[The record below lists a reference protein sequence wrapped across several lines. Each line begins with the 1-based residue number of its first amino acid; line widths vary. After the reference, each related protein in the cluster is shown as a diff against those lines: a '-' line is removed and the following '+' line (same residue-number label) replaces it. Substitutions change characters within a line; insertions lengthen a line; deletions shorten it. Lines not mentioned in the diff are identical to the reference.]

1 MNSSNSPRTS
11 FFTILLISIL
21 TLGIGGYSAIHTKNA
36 ETSEVNASLNFVAQ
50 ASLDNPKQSVGA
62 ALFAIEQLTLNITLT
77 LLTRQGRETLINE
90 SSLQYLGAPE
100 FEKVREATLRPV
112 RVGGPSPYQLRA
124 VAISGGDFI
133 LIARSISVIDEHFRS
148 NIRSLAA
155 FTVVVDSLAG
165 LLLFFYFRRVNL
177 RNDVASLARMQEF
190 LGDASHELRTPLT
203 VVKGYV
209 EMLSKNQLA
218 SEDDQRRAFS
228 RVGSE
233 ITRMENLIQ
242 DLLLLAELGESGSRD
257 IEKIDI
263 GEILKAHGTDF
274 KVLNPERE
282 VTLEIE
288 TDMYVLASRDY
299 LARFIQNALTNIM
312 RHTDRKDAVL
322 ISCKKSGKSAKLI
335 IGDAGPGLPESAYQE
350 NIRSLARFD
359 KSRSR
364 ENGGSGLGMS
374 IMSAVISKLHGNFAL
389 RKSDLGGLEIAV
401 DLPLVKE

>member
-1 MNSSNSPRTS
+1 VNSSNSPRTS

-50 ASLDNPKQSVGA
+50 ASIDNPKQSVGA

-218 SEDDQRRAFS
+218 AEDDQRRAFS

-263 GEILKAHGTDF
+263 GEILKAHSTDF

-322 ISCKKSGKSAKLI
+322 ISCKKSGKTAKLI

-389 RKSDLGGLEIAV
+389 RKSELGGLEIAV

>member
-1 MNSSNSPRTS
+1 VRTSNSSRTS
-11 FFTILLISIL
+11 FVTLLLI
-21 TLGIGGYSAIHTKNA
+21 TFVTVGIGGYSAIHTRGS
-36 ETSEVNASLNFVAQ
+36 ELSEVNGSINFVAQ
-50 ASLDNPKQSVGA
+50 AAIDNPKQSVGA

-77 LLTRQGRETLINE
+77 LLTGQGQETLINE

-100 FEKVREATLRPV
+100 LEKVREASIRPV
-112 RVGGPSPYQLRA
+112 RVGGPSPFQLRS
-124 VAISGGDFI
+124 VPLSSGDYLLIS
-133 LIARSISVIDEHFRS
+133 RSVSEIDAHFNS

-155 FTVVVDSLAG
+155 FTLVVDSAAG
-165 LLLFFYFRRVNL
+165 LLLLFYFRRVN
-177 RNDVASLARMQEF
+177 RRSDVASLARMQEF

-209 EMLSKNQLA
+209 EMLSKKQLT
-218 SEDDQRRAFS
+218 SEADQERAFS

-233 ITRMENLIQ
+233 IKRMENLIQ
-242 DLLLLAELGESGSRD
+242 DLLLLAELGESGSREV
-257 IEKIDI
+257 EKIDLS
-263 GEILKAHGTDF
+263 EILNAHGIDF
-274 KVLNPERE
+274 KTLNPQRV

-288 TDMYVLASRDY
+288 DGLEVMAARDY

-312 RHTDRKDAVL
+312 RHTAVDDAVT
-322 ISCKKSGKSAKLI
+322 ISCKKSGKSARIL

-374 IMSAVISKLHGNFAL
+374 IMTAVIAKLHGNLAL
-389 RKSDLGGLEIAV
+389 RKSALGGLEIAV
-401 DLPLVKE
+401 DLPLAKD

>member
-1 MNSSNSPRTS
+1 MRTSNSSRTS
-11 FFTILLISIL
+11 FVTLLLI
-21 TLGIGGYSAIHTKNA
+21 TFVTVGIGGYSAIHTRGA
-36 ETSEVNASLNFVAQ
+36 ELSEVNGSVNFVAQ
-50 ASLDNPKQSVGA
+50 AAIDNPKQSVGA

-77 LLTRQGRETLINE
+77 LLTRQGQETLINE

-100 FEKVREATLRPV
+100 FEKVREAAQRPV
-112 RVGGPSPYQLRA
+112 RVGGPSPFQLRS
-124 VAISGGDFI
+124 VPLSGGDYL
-133 LIARSISVIDEHFRS
+133 LISRSVSEIDSHFNS

-155 FTVVVDSLAG
+155 FTLVVDSAAG
-165 LLLFFYFRRVNL
+165 LLLFFYFRRIN
-177 RNDVASLARMQEF
+177 RRSDVASLARMQEF

-209 EMLSKNQLA
+209 EMLSKKQLTSDA
-218 SEDDQRRAFS
+218 DQERAFS

-233 ITRMENLIQ
+233 IKRMENLIQ

-257 IEKIDI
+257 VEKIDLS
-263 GEILKAHGTDF
+263 EILNAHGIDF
-274 KVLNPERE
+274 KTLNPQRT

-288 TDMYVLASRDY
+288 DGIEVMAARDY

-312 RHTDRKDAVL
+312 RHTAVDDAVA
-322 ISCKKSGKSAKLI
+322 ISCKKSGKSARIL

-374 IMSAVISKLHGNFAL
+374 IMTAVIAKLHGNFAL
-389 RKSDLGGLEIAV
+389 RKSALGGLEIAV
-401 DLPLVKE
+401 DLPLAKD

>member
-1 MNSSNSPRTS
+1 MRTSNSSRTS
-11 FFTILLISIL
+11 FVTLLLI
-21 TLGIGGYSAIHTKNA
+21 TFVTVGIGGYSAIHTRGS
-36 ETSEVNASLNFVAQ
+36 ELSEVNGSINFVAQ
-50 ASLDNPKQSVGA
+50 AAIDNPKQSVGA

-77 LLTRQGRETLINE
+77 LLTGQGQETLINE

-100 FEKVREATLRPV
+100 FEKVREASIRPV
-112 RVGGPSPYQLRA
+112 RVGGPSPFQLRS
-124 VAISGGDFI
+124 VPLSSGDYLLIS
-133 LIARSISVIDEHFRS
+133 RSVSEIDSHFNS

-155 FTVVVDSLAG
+155 FTLVVDSAAG
-165 LLLFFYFRRVNL
+165 LLLLFYFRRVNK
-177 RNDVASLARMQEF
+177 RSDVASLARMQEF

-209 EMLSKNQLA
+209 EMLSKKQLT
-218 SEDDQRRAFS
+218 SEADQERAFS

-233 ITRMENLIQ
+233 IKRMENLIQ
-242 DLLLLAELGESGSRD
+242 DLLLLAELGESGSREV
-257 IEKIDI
+257 EKIDLS
-263 GEILKAHGTDF
+263 EILNAHGIDF
-274 KVLNPERE
+274 KTLNPQRV

-288 TDMYVLASRDY
+288 DGLEVMAARDY

-312 RHTDRKDAVL
+312 RHTAVDDAVK
-322 ISCKKSGKSAKLI
+322 ISCKKSGKSARIL

-374 IMSAVISKLHGNFAL
+374 IMTAVIAKLHGNLAL
-389 RKSDLGGLEIAV
+389 RKSALGGLEIAV
-401 DLPLVKE
+401 DLPLAKD

>member
-1 MNSSNSPRTS
+1 VNSSNSPRTS

-50 ASLDNPKQSVGA
+50 ASIDNPKQSVGA

-263 GEILKAHGTDF
+263 GEILKAHSTDF

-322 ISCKKSGKSAKLI
+322 ISCKKSGKTAKLI

-389 RKSDLGGLEIAV
+389 RKSELGGLEIAV

>member
-1 MNSSNSPRTS
+1 MRTSNSSRTS
-11 FFTILLISIL
+11 FFTILLI
-21 TLGIGGYSAIHTKNA
+21 TFVTVGIGGYSAIHTRGS
-36 ETSEVNASLNFVAQ
+36 ELSEVNGSINFVAQ
-50 ASLDNPKQSVGA
+50 AAIDNPKQSVGA

-77 LLTRQGRETLINE
+77 LLTGQGQETLINE

-100 FEKVREATLRPV
+100 FEKVREASIRPV
-112 RVGGPSPYQLRA
+112 RVGGPSPFQLRS
-124 VAISGGDFI
+124 VPLSSGDYLLIS
-133 LIARSISVIDEHFRS
+133 RSVSEIDSHFNS

-155 FTVVVDSLAG
+155 FTLVVDSAAG
-165 LLLFFYFRRVNL
+165 LLLLFYFRRVNK
-177 RNDVASLARMQEF
+177 RSDVASLARMQEF

-209 EMLSKNQLA
+209 EMLSKKQLT
-218 SEDDQRRAFS
+218 SEADQERAFS

-233 ITRMENLIQ
+233 IKRMENLIQ
-242 DLLLLAELGESGSRD
+242 DLLLLAELGESGSRE
-257 IEKIDI
+257 IEKIDVS
-263 GEILKAHGTDF
+263 EILNAHGIDF
-274 KVLNPERE
+274 KTLNPQRV

-288 TDMYVLASRDY
+288 DGLEVMAARDY

-312 RHTDRKDAVL
+312 RHTAVDDAVT
-322 ISCKKSGKSAKLI
+322 ISCKKSGKSARIL

-374 IMSAVISKLHGNFAL
+374 IMTAVIAKLHGNLAL
-389 RKSDLGGLEIAV
+389 RKSALGGLEIAV
-401 DLPLVKE
+401 DLPLAKD